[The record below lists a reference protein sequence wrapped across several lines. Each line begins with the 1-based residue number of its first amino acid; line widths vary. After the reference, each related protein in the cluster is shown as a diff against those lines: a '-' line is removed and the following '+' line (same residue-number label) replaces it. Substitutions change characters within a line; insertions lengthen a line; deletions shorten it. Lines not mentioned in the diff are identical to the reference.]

1 MNLYQIS
8 NDLLSVLNG
17 GLIFDEETGE
27 IIFDEDNLDE
37 LMIKYEDK
45 LEGCGL
51 YIKNELAEIEAMKAE
66 EKRLAERRRIKEN
79 KVERLKRYM
88 LDSMDKTSTD
98 KLETPRIAISKRKSS
113 KLIVDN
119 INLIPDIFITEEST
133 IDIDKIAI
141 KKALKDGEV
150 KGAHLEKC
158 VNISIR

>member
-1 MNLYQIS
+1 MSLYQIS

-37 LMIKYEDK
+37 LKIKYEDK

-98 KLETPRIAISKRKSS
+98 RLETPRIAISTRKSS
-113 KLIVDN
+113 KLIVDD
-119 INLIPDIFITEEST
+119 ISLIPDMFLKTETTITP
-133 IDIDKIAI
+133 DKEAI
-141 KKALKDGEV
+141 KKAMKDGEV
-150 KGAHLEKC
+150 KGAHLEEG